1 MSNSINNNV
10 KKLQDI
16 SDEEWKAEMGEFLNN
31 SDGLSA
37 QEKAVKTQGAQ
48 QVLELMDSQED
59 GADRYCEFVELVS
72 NETGV
77 TIAQLNKELEPF
89 I

>member
-16 SDEEWKAEMGEFLNN
+16 SDAEWQEEMGEFLNN

-48 QVLELMDSQED
+48 KVLELMDSQED